1 MDKFAAMQAFVRVVE
16 GGTFTRAADSLGL
29 PKTTV
34 TRLIQQLEDQLRT
47 RLLHRTTRRVT
58 VTPEG
63 VAYYERALRMLAEL
77 EELES
82 SMDHA
87 RMNPRGRLRVDVPG
101 ALGRRFLIPALPDF
115 HARHPDIQIDLGVT
129 DRVVDVIGD
138 NIDCVIRGGRVLDES
153 LVARRIGEFVYM
165 SCATPGYVA
174 RCGAPEHPLELARDP
189 HTVVSYFS
197 PITGRLIPFVLRRGA
212 ERVEVQGRCIVSMN
226 DSCAYLDAG
235 LAGLGAMIA
244 PAFLAR
250 PHLDRGELV
259 PLLEDWTPDPK
270 PIHVVYPRSK
280 TPSARLRVFV
290 DWVIDRF
297 AREPLLQPRGQPLAA
312 LSPPRR
318 RAKAG

>member
-63 VAYYERALRMLAEL
+63 VAYYERALRMLADL

-82 SMDHA
+82 SMAHA

-153 LVARRIGEFVYM
+153 LVARRLGEFVYM

-259 PLLEDWTPDPK
+259 PLLEGWTPDSK

-312 LSPPRR
+312 LPPPRR